1 MRRWIDTGQGYWEEE
16 MVPKKSFERL
26 VFVVGR
32 IMTVD
37 WVSSCSSHPFA
48 AVLFAFVVVFIFVLF
63 WESFLK

>member
-1 MRRWIDTGQGYWEEE
+1 